1 MVGRDLM
8 ALLRSVIALDLVIFL
23 TVIAHWE
30 VAVALNDL
38 SNTASGDDDS
48 KQDNAYLEILL
59 PATITS
65 RDSPVGGGRQGSVF
79 TLSAVCPRTVVACG
93 KNPITL
99 RRRVSEGLKWGESG
113 NREAYLEVVQT
124 AVITTWLSPSTFPLR
139 LTSHEDFWVGYPNGE
154 LVVLAGITGRVRD
167 LRRVGHCKIDVQRAR

>member
-48 KQDNAYLEILL
+48 KQDNAYLEVLL

-99 RRRVSEGLKWGESG
+99 RRRVSEGLKWGIEDRES
-113 NREAYLEVVQT
+113 YLEVVQT
-124 AVITTWLSPSTFPLR
+124 AMITPWLSPPAFPLR
-139 LTSHEDFWVGYPNGE
+139 LTSHEDFWVGYPDGE
-154 LVVLAGITGRVRD
+154 LVVLARITGRVGN
-167 LRRVGHCKIDVQRAR
+167 LRRIGHCKIDVQ